1 RWPFGY
7 GHQRRRGWWPYVNY
21 WGMNYWGTTGPL
33 SQTTF
38 EIPKTAGPVGRVSRS
53 ESVLDFAQQG
63 RLALRSDDPLHRCA
77 ALEQNHR
84 RDRDHLEIP
93 GGLRVGIHVELGDL
107 QRAGLLVGDLLQH
120 RRHHLARTAPVGPEI
135 HQNRCVAVQYVGLE
149 GAVGDGDGA
158 TH

>member
-1 RWPFGY
+1 SSGLSIRPRPASAARISATAIPRSPRRRLDITPPRWPFGY
-7 GHQRRRGWWPYVNY
+7 GRQRRRGWWPYVNY
-21 WGMNYWGTTGPL
+21 WGMNYWGTTGPW
-33 SQTTF
+33 SQTTL
-38 EIPKTAGPVGRVSRS
+38 EVPKTAGPVGRVSRS

-107 QRAGLLVGDLLQH
+107 QRA
-120 RRHHLARTAPVGPEI
+120 
-135 HQNRCVAVQYVGLE
+135 
-149 GAVGDGDGA
+149 
-158 TH
+158 